1 MIVAA
6 FVFGW
11 VPSACERESRLL
23 AIAEVGL
30 RRLRRLHVRAR
41 GGPPPLAY
49 SLAPLESQPAVLAWA
64 VAQGRG
70 AADGVPRRRCRRWLG
85 TQRRPGERGGHGDAL
100 APSEENFSIGTAFQK
115 GGGCGYVETATYKC
129 SDCFATYPYPPPGG
143 TLSTFDSVLG
153 LRRGRRAGRS
163 VLVAAWAAR
172 ARSGAA
178 PAAATEA
185 PFRDVPARTLI
196 DGFPFDL

>member
-1 MIVAA
+1 M
-6 FVFGW
+6 
-11 VPSACERESRLL
+11 LKQ
-23 AIAEVGL
+23 
-30 RRLRRLHVRAR
+30 LHTN
-41 GGPPPLAY
+41 
-49 SLAPLESQPAVLAWA
+49 AVTVL
-64 VAQGRG
+64 QHTR
-70 AADGVPRRRCRRWLG
+70 
-85 TQRRPGERGGHGDAL
+85 T
-100 APSEENFSIGTAFQK
+100 
-115 GGGCGYVETATYKC
+115 
-129 SDCFATYPYPPPGG
+129 PPPGG

>member
-115 GGGCGYVETATYKC
+115 GAAGPVTINRMLPGCVSIC
-129 SDCFATYPYPPPGG
+129 
-143 TLSTFDSVLG
+143 
-153 LRRGRRAGRS
+153 RRAISSGGYACLLELLAKM
-163 VLVAAWAAR
+163 VVA
-172 ARSGAA
+172 S
-178 PAAATEA
+178 AAAVT
-185 PFRDVPARTLI
+185 V
-196 DGFPFDL
+196 

>member
-6 FVFGW
+6 FIFGW

-115 GGGCGYVETATYKC
+115 EGGTGMLKQLHTNAVTVLQHTRTPAPWWNSINVRFSVGAAAWSKSGEICLGGGVGCTG
-129 SDCFATYPYPPPGG
+129 
-143 TLSTFDSVLG
+143 
-153 LRRGRRAGRS
+153 
-163 VLVAAWAAR
+163 
-172 ARSGAA
+172 
-178 PAAATEA
+178 
-185 PFRDVPARTLI
+185 
-196 DGFPFDL
+196 